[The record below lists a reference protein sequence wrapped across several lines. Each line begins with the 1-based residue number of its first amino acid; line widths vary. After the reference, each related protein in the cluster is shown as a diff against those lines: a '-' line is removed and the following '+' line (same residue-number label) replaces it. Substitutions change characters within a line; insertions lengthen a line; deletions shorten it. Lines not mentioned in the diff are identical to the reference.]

1 MWCHVVMVAK
11 FVNHNNRKLIISN
24 SDGEGNENGKKVIG
38 LYKQNNNFA
47 CASHFFTFLS
57 HYCTTAT
64 WNFLISF
71 FFSQLRYDTFG
82 SNPLKFGQHLTNWMK
97 LNKINEVWNSA
108 NSLFKW
114 HFQFLLSSRNFASMG
129 KWYNDF
135 SIALII
141 KPLLASN
148 NCAPRV

>member
-1 MWCHVVMVAK
+1 MWHHVVMVAN
-11 FVNHNNRKLIISN
+11 FLDHN
-24 SDGEGNENGKKVIG
+24 EGNENGKKVIG
-38 LYKQNNNFA
+38 LYKQNDNFA
-47 CASHFFTFLS
+47 CASRFFTFLS

-71 FFSQLRYDTFG
+71 FFSQLRYGTFG

-114 HFQFLLSSRNFASMG
+114 HFQFLVIQKFCFYGNM
-129 KWYNDF
+129 
-135 SIALII
+135 I
-141 KPLLASN
+141 KRLLYCLN
-148 NCAPRV
+148 N